1 MTNSPDFVYLTINQ
15 LKTTDQS
22 ICWTLNEE
30 NDEKSTL
37 YVKKW
42 RVPDEIPHT
51 IRVTVLSN
59 DDIIKESILKK
70 EEAILFPDRKAEI
83 INFVLNHISNH
94 KHTIRYDPPFGDTG
108 VNSLYVP
115 RSFFRDGVIPE
126 KIGAVIR
133 WGLK

>member
-1 MTNSPDFVYLTINQ
+1 MVNAHELIYFTNQ
-15 LKTTDQS
+15 QKTTPQY
-22 ICWTLNEE
+22 ICFTFNEGD
-30 NDEKSTL
+30 DEESTL
-37 YVKKW
+37 YIKKW

-70 EEAILFPDRKAEI
+70 EEAILFPNRKPEI

-115 RSFFRDGVIPE
+115 RSVFRDGVIPE
-126 KIGAVIR
+126 KIRAVIQ
-133 WGLK
+133 WE